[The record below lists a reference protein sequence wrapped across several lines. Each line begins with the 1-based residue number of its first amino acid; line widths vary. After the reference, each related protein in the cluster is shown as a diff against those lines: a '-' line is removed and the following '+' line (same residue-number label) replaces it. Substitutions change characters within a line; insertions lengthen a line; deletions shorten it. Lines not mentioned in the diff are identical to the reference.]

1 MRPDPGYEPDKII
14 WSLNDGSA
22 SCDITESRNFSM
34 PAMDAVVY
42 VSKRQFWLRSFF
54 SVLQEAGAFCGSIA
68 VTQSTPLAAIFGV
81 SVKR

>member
-1 MRPDPGYEPDKII
+1 VRPDPGYEPDKII

-42 VSKRQFWLRSFF
+42 VTFRPI
-54 SVLQEAGAFCGSIA
+54 G
-68 VTQSTPLAAIFGV
+68 
-81 SVKR
+81 

>member
-1 MRPDPGYEPDKII
+1 MVSRIGTVFRTRAISARRTADRVRPDPGYEPDKII

-42 VSKRQFWLRSFF
+42 VTFRPI
-54 SVLQEAGAFCGSIA
+54 G
-68 VTQSTPLAAIFGV
+68 
-81 SVKR
+81 